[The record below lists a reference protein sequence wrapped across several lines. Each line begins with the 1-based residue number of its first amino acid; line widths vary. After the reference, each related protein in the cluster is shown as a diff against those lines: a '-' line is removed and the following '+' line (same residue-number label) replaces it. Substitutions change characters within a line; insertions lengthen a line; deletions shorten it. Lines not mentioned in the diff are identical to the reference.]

1 MKLARG
7 IGWAAG
13 ALVVLLL
20 SFAVG
25 GYIHLR
31 STLTEYDGRIAAED
45 ISAEIEIIRDS
56 FGMPHIYA
64 ANDRDAAF
72 ALGYCTAQDRLFQ
85 MDMIRRAVNGRLAEV
100 IGKEVI
106 NVDRLFLTIMAGSP
120 PDSMLAHLSGELVE
134 SLEAF
139 TAGVNRYLAENNN
152 LPFEFAIMGYS
163 PEPWKTSDCLAV
175 LHFMAWTLNFS
186 FKTELAHAT
195 IAGKVGP
202 ELAAEIFIDY
212 PADGP
217 SIIPTG
223 QFTGAEQ
230 DLLRIMRLAREV
242 TGAPLRGASNN
253 WVVSGEKSVTGK
265 PLLANDMHLG
275 LTIPGIWYEAHL
287 VTPELNIS
295 GVVLP
300 GAPLIVAGANQQVAW
315 GLTNVMA
322 DDADFYLER
331 INPDD
336 STQYEFKGQWENM
349 TFFHDTIPVAGGE
362 PVPWTARFTR
372 HGVII
377 DDIIDSQMVLDGPI
391 AMRWTRH
398 DFHNEAEAIY
408 RLNRARSIDDI
419 EAAATLFKCPGQ
431 NWVYADTAGNI
442 GYWAA
447 VGIPVRNG
455 FDGYSLLPGWDGEF
469 EWDGFVPSD
478 QQPHMRNPKQGWI
491 ATANNKVTGDDYP
504 HVVAHAYAPPDR
516 FERIRTLLTE
526 KEKLSIED
534 FKGMQADEYLV
545 MAEKWMPFISS
556 ALTDLPLEGIAA
568 EAMTSLNGWDFEGR
582 ADDAAPAVFH
592 VLLQKV
598 VKQVFKDRLGDSLFE
613 YYIGGS
619 VFTIHNGL
627 NNIISN
633 ENSAWFDNPTTD
645 RIENRDTVLVRG
657 FRHAVEYLTDRFGE
671 NINDWHWGELHSL
684 TLYNPVGRL
693 VPIIGNFMHAGPFPI
708 GGGTNSVNAAIYSFT
723 RPWRVV
729 AGASQRHI
737 FDLGNMKNSL
747 RIIPTGISGNF
758 MSKHYDDQVELWQKV
773 EYRPFFLD
781 REDVEKD
788 IAYRMMIIPAAV
800 AAGDEGQ

>member
-1 MKLARG
+1 MKIARG
-7 IGWAAG
+7 IGWASG

-31 STLTEYDGRIAAED
+31 STLTEYDGRIGAED

-85 MDMIRRAVNGRLAEV
+85 MDMIRRTIHGRLAEV
-100 IGKEVI
+100 IGEDMVA
-106 NVDRLFLTIMAGSP
+106 VDRLFLTITAASP
-120 PDSMLAHLSGELVE
+120 PDSMLAYLSGELIE

-139 TAGVNRYLAENNN
+139 TAGVNRYLAENND
-152 LPFEFAIMGYS
+152 LPFEFAILGHS
-163 PEPWKTSDCLAV
+163 PESWETSDCLAV
-175 LHFMAWTLNFS
+175 LYYMAWALNFS
-186 FKTELAHAT
+186 FDTELANAT
-195 IAGKVGP
+195 IAGKVGS

-217 SIIPTG
+217 SIIPG
-223 QFTGAEQ
+223 GEFTGAEQ
-230 DLLRIMRLAREV
+230 KLLQTMRLARQI

-253 WVVSGEKSVTGK
+253 WVVSGKKSVTGK

-275 LTIPGIWYEAHL
+275 LIIPGIWYEAHL
-287 VTPELNIS
+287 ITPELNVS

-331 INPDD
+331 INPED
-336 STQYEFKGQWENM
+336 STQYEFKGQWEKM

-362 PVPWTARFTR
+362 PVPWAARFTR
-372 HGVII
+372 HGAII

-419 EAAATLFKCPGQ
+419 EEAAALFKCPGQ

-455 FDGYSLLPGWDGEF
+455 FDGYSLLPGWDGDF
-469 EWDGFVPSD
+469 EWSGFVPSEK
-478 QQPHMRNPKQGWI
+478 QPHMRNPERGWI
-491 ATANNKVTGDDYP
+491 ATANNKVAGDDYP

-526 KEKLSIED
+526 KEKLSVND
-534 FKGMQADEYLV
+534 FKRMQADEYLV
-545 MAEKWMPFISS
+545 MAEKWIPLIST
-556 ALTDLPLEGIAA
+556 ALADQPLEGIAA
-568 EAMTSLNGWDFEGR
+568 KARTSLNNWDFEGR
-582 ADDAAPAVFH
+582 TDDAAPAVFH
-592 VLLQKV
+592 VLLQNV
-598 VKQVFKDRLGDSLFE
+598 VEQVFKERLGDSLYE

-627 NNIISN
+627 NNIITN
-633 ENSAWFDNPTTD
+633 KNSAWFDNPTTD
-645 RIENRDTVLVRG
+645 QIEIRDTVLLRG
-657 FRHAVEYLTDRFGE
+657 FIDAVKFLTDRFGE

-684 TLYNPVGRL
+684 TLFNPVGRH
-693 VPIIGNFMHAGPFPI
+693 VPIIGNFMNAGPFPF
-708 GGGTNSVNAAIYSFT
+708 GGGTNSVNAAIYRFA

-781 REDVEKD
+781 REDVERD
-788 IAYRMMIIPAAV
+788 IAYRMTIIPAAV
-800 AAGDEGQ
+800 AAGDERK